1 MFYKVDTESA
11 VKEVMKQRACTYEE
25 AVAFLIQVV
34 KKQEL
39 DV

>member
-1 MFYKVDTESA
+1 MVYKVDTESTI
-11 VKEVMKQRACTYEE
+11 KEVMKQRACTYEE

-34 KKQEL
+34 KKQES